1 MTDKSFDM
9 SPEERAEIVRE
20 FLSEAQE
27 HLSVLNE
34 KLLLAEN
41 AIKAQIELSNDDL
54 NAMFR
59 AAHTIKGTA
68 SFIGLT
74 RVVKLTHEME
84 TILQQVKTREIPL
97 TAGIIDVLFEGFDV
111 LEALCKSLKE
121 SGEEKGDI
129 EDSVRKIHAIL
140 NSAPNRDGA
149 PFPSD
154 PPPENAAEH
163 NPPAESE
170 INEKYL
176 VQYIIETESNL
187 DSFSERLL
195 TIEKGNV
202 EDSGIINEL
211 FRFTHTIK
219 GSSGVINARDIMN
232 VAHSMENILSL
243 YREQKEMP
251 DSAIV
256 SLLFKGVDA
265 IRDLLSCL
273 KKRRPADISVAGVLK
288 ELEECYRRLTAGKTA
303 DIKVGLN
310 QILAGEALVKFDDL
324 SVGQK
329 NLVAQAVAEDKA
341 VFKILFTLEKH
352 VPLKS
357 MKVLLI
363 QEKLR
368 KEGVVVAVNPSVEE
382 VERYE
387 VTEVMIGIIYCTLH
401 NEKEIRFILA
411 VDGLNLVAIE
421 RTDINDVKDLVMTEK
436 IVAAAASQPARAETE
451 KGKKAPVPMEAGAE
465 TPNAKSAT
473 MEISTIRIDCNKLDN
488 LMNLSGELVIVRAQF
503 TRMVGLLGENIRQ
516 QKELGNLVE
525 KVKVDFED
533 FSKNMRGCL
542 VSVQDRG
549 VDGAKVKRMMEELNA
564 GIFSLEEKI
573 TKSNL
578 MNRIHSLDET
588 TRSLGKISS
597 DIQSGVMQTRMIAIE
612 GVFTRFKRIVRD
624 IAKDLGKAVN
634 LVITGEE
641 TELDKKIVDTLGDPL
656 THMIRN
662 AIDHGIEDR
671 KTRRNVG
678 KAETGNIFLAA
689 SHRGNNICIEI
700 SDDGRGLDSG
710 KIAKK
715 GVEKGFITQDRANAM
730 TEKEKL
736 SLIFLPGFSTAEQV
750 TGLSGRGVG
759 MDVVKN
765 IIASVDG
772 VIDIQT
778 ELGKGTTFLLKIP
791 LTLAIIQALLV
802 IVGDE
807 VYAIPIE
814 GVTEIVKVPVDDIYS
829 IDGNP
834 TVKIRGHALSLVEL
848 ESVIRI
854 KGKNRDGVKD
864 KRMVIITDGESH
876 LGVVVDALIGED
888 EIVIKSLSDHFAS
901 VVGITGA
908 SILGDGRVALILD
921 PAAIIRESK

>member
-1 MTDKSFDM
+1 MADKSFDM

-20 FLSEAQE
+20 FLSEAHE

-41 AIKAQIELSNDDL
+41 AIKSQIELSDDDL

-74 RVVKLTHEME
+74 RIVKLTHEME
-84 TILQQVKTREIPL
+84 TILQQVKIREMPL

-140 NSAPNRDGA
+140 NSDPNRDDA
-149 PFPSD
+149 PSPSD

-187 DSFSERLL
+187 DNFSERLL

-265 IRDLLSCL
+265 VRDLLSCL
-273 KKRRPADISVAGVLK
+273 KKRRPADIPVAGVLK
-288 ELEECYRRLTAGKTA
+288 ELEECYRRLTAGKAA

-387 VTEVMIGIIYCTLH
+387 VNEVMIGIIYCTLH

-421 RTDINDVKDLVMTEK
+421 RTDINDVKELVMTGK
-436 IVAAAASQPARAETE
+436 SVAAAASQPARAETE

-465 TPNAKSAT
+465 APNAKSAT

-700 SDDGRGLDSG
+700 SDDGWGLDSN

-736 SLIFLPGFSTAEQV
+736 GLIFLPGFSTAEQV

-802 IVGDE
+802 IVGEE

-864 KRMVIITDGESH
+864 KRMVIITDGESQ

-888 EIVIKSLSDHFAS
+888 EIVIKSLSDHFAG

>member
-1 MTDKSFDM
+1 M
-9 SPEERAEIVRE
+9 
-20 FLSEAQE
+20 
-27 HLSVLNE
+27 
-34 KLLLAEN
+34 
-41 AIKAQIELSNDDL
+41 
-54 NAMFR
+54 
-59 AAHTIKGTA
+59 
-68 SFIGLT
+68 
-74 RVVKLTHEME
+74 
-84 TILQQVKTREIPL
+84 
-97 TAGIIDVLFEGFDV
+97 
-111 LEALCKSLKE
+111 
-121 SGEEKGDI
+121 
-129 EDSVRKIHAIL
+129 
-140 NSAPNRDGA
+140 
-149 PFPSD
+149 
-154 PPPENAAEH
+154 
-163 NPPAESE
+163 
-170 INEKYL
+170 
-176 VQYIIETESNL
+176 
-187 DSFSERLL
+187 
-195 TIEKGNV
+195 
-202 EDSGIINEL
+202 
-211 FRFTHTIK
+211 
-219 GSSGVINARDIMN
+219 
-232 VAHSMENILSL
+232 
-243 YREQKEMP
+243 
-251 DSAIV
+251 
-256 SLLFKGVDA
+256 
-265 IRDLLSCL
+265 
-273 KKRRPADISVAGVLK
+273 
-288 ELEECYRRLTAGKTA
+288 
-303 DIKVGLN
+303 
-310 QILAGEALVKFDDL
+310 
-324 SVGQK
+324 
-329 NLVAQAVAEDKA
+329 
-341 VFKILFTLEKH
+341 
-352 VPLKS
+352 
-357 MKVLLI
+357 
-363 QEKLR
+363 
-368 KEGVVVAVNPSVEE
+368 
-382 VERYE
+382 
-387 VTEVMIGIIYCTLH
+387 
-401 NEKEIRFILA
+401 
-411 VDGLNLVAIE
+411 
-421 RTDINDVKDLVMTEK
+421 
-436 IVAAAASQPARAETE
+436 
-451 KGKKAPVPMEAGAE
+451 
-465 TPNAKSAT
+465 
-473 MEISTIRIDCNKLDN
+473 
-488 LMNLSGELVIVRAQF
+488 
-503 TRMVGLLGENIRQ
+503 
-516 QKELGNLVE
+516 GNLVE

-689 SHRGNNICIEI
+689 SHGNNICIEI
-700 SDDGRGLDSG
+700 SDDGRGLDS
-710 KIAKK
+710 ARL
-715 GVEKGFITQDRANAM
+715 QRRAWKRDSSPRTAPTM